1 MNEIHEYLSC
11 KQGAI
16 IMELKPRQ
24 VEAFNAVNEHLASGV
39 NKQLVALP
47 TGVGKTV
54 LGCHIANTF
63 NSTLFLVHRK
73 ELIEQTARTMRAI
86 CPDIEIGEI
95 ANGIVNIKPFT
106 IGMIQTAVN
115 RLPKLDKNLFDMMII
130 DEAHHAMAKTWK
142 QVAEHF
148 DTRLRLGLSAT
159 PDRADG
165 APLANLFDKIVY
177 QMSVASAV
185 KEGYLCQPRCYQYK
199 TGVNISGVKN
209 TAGDFKSN
217 DLSRAINTQQRNDLI
232 LRCYVDKSSDRK
244 ALGFAVDI
252 AHVKALATTFKDEGI
267 SAEWVAGDDPERE
280 EKIELF
286 RRNEIK
292 VLFNAMLLTEGFDMP
307 DIETI
312 LMARPTQ
319 SKVLFTQMAGR
330 GLRLFDEKDYCLI
343 MDFVD
348 LTNKHSL
355 ATSWALF
362 DNKGCYP
369 VGTVSDPFAEHN
381 ERKSKIKRMLDAV
394 ESFFGQ
400 VLNEKVIER
409 MIDIL
414 MPPPIVEVDYDRW
427 GQGKYHEKATD
438 KQLWRLRQLGYDVDE
453 TDWTKGQASRV
464 ISNTSAK
471 AILTAKQW
479 ELLLKKGYNIS
490 EEWTYNQALAAL
502 NS

>member
-1 MNEIHEYLSC
+1 
-11 KQGAI
+11 
-16 IMELKPRQ
+16 MELKPRQ
-24 VEAFNAVNEHLASGV
+24 IEAYNAVNEHLTSGI

-63 NSTLFLVHRK
+63 KSSLFLVHRK
-73 ELIEQTARTMRAI
+73 ELIDQTARTMRAI
-86 CPDIEIGEI
+86 CPEIEIGEV

-115 RLPKLDKNLFDMMII
+115 RLPKLDKNLFEMMII

-177 QMSVASAV
+177 QMSVAAAV
-185 KEGYLCQPRCYQYK
+185 KEGYLCQPRCFQYR
-199 TGVNISGVKN
+199 TDVNISSVKN
-209 TAGDFKSN
+209 AAGDFRSN
-217 DLSRAINTQQRNDLI
+217 DLSRMVNTQKRNDLV
-232 LRCYVDKSSDRK
+232 LKCYMDKSIGRK

-252 AHVKALATTFKDEGI
+252 AHAKALATTFRDEGI
-267 SAEWVAGDDPERE
+267 RAEWVSGDDSDRE

-286 RRNEIK
+286 RRNEIQ

-330 GLRLFDEKDYCLI
+330 GLRLFDGKDYCLI

-348 LTNKHSL
+348 LTNKHNL

-362 DNKGCYP
+362 DSKGCYP
-369 VGTVSDPFAEHN
+369 VGEMSDPFAEHN
-381 ERKSKIKRMLDAV
+381 DRRGKIGRMFDAV
-394 ESFFGQ
+394 ESLFGEI
-400 VLNEKVIER
+400 LSDKVIEK

-414 MPPPIVEVDYDRW
+414 KPPPKPEIDYDRW
-427 GQGKYHEKATD
+427 SEGKYHEKATD
-438 KQLWRLRQLGYDVDE
+438 KQLWRLRQAGYDVDE

-464 ISNTSAK
+464 ISNLSAK
-471 AILTAKQW
+471 AILTTKQW
-479 ELLLKKGYNIS
+479 GLLLKKGYDIS
-490 EEWTYNQALAAL
+490 EEWTYNQALTAL